1 MNALAKITAAS
12 ETRVFQIK
20 KWLGINEHADGDT
33 RLKMGEAAEMR
44 NWRIT
49 DGGSLQIRPGSKT
62 LLDLSAPIRGMWSGF
77 VKGERIMVCAAGGK
91 LYKLDPATET
101 ANELGTLTDAHTE
114 FFGYSEKLYVLNGA
128 EYKVWDGETLSDVDG
143 YRPLVVT
150 ASVPSGGGTQLE
162 QSNLL
167 TGKKRA
173 RFSPDGTATVFTLPE
188 KELIS
193 VDFVTDLASG
203 ESINAYTADLTAG
216 TLTFDTAPEAVTNG
230 LEVGYTAKN
239 EGRALV
245 CGMRFAEIYN
255 GSTDNRVF
263 LYGDGSNKCIYSGL
277 DENGKPTAEYFPAM
291 NELTAGEANTPITSL
306 IRHFSRLL
314 VFKSNSTY
322 SVQYDTITL
331 PDGTVTAGFYV
342 TPVNRVIGN
351 AAFGQVRL
359 VENNPRSLHGEA
371 LYEWKSSN
379 GYLTAD
385 ERQAKHIS
393 ERISTTLSQFDA
405 ESVYAFDDDLNQEY
419 YLVQDGTALVQNYR
433 QDAWYIYTNFPAVCM
448 LSHNGELYY
457 GTADGQIRHFSR
469 DYRNDDL
476 VPINAFWRSG
486 SLAFDRDW
494 QRKYSS
500 VIWVAM
506 MPESG
511 ARVIVSARSNRK
523 SDYPDKVVAYGLAG
537 FDRVDFNHWSFNTNR
552 QAQVRRVRLKVKKHT
567 YYQLIFESVSASAT
581 ATIVGTDI
589 QVRYSGNVK

>member
-1 MNALAKITAAS
+1 MARISAAS

-49 DGGSLQIRPGSKT
+49 DGGSLQVRPGSKT
-62 LLDLSAPIRGMWSGF
+62 FLAFGAPIRGMWSGYI
-77 VKGERIMVCAAGGK
+77 KGEHSFVCAAGGK
-91 LYKLDPATET
+91 LYKIDPLAEIKTEI
-101 ANELGTLTDAHTE
+101 GTLTDAHTE

-128 EYKVWDGETLSDVDG
+128 EYKVYDGETLSDVDG

-150 ASVPSGGGTQLE
+150 AAVPTGGGTLLE

-167 TGKKRA
+167 TGKKRV
-173 RFSPDGTATVFTLPE
+173 RFSPDGEAKTFVLPE
-188 KELIS
+188 QEIVS
-193 VDFVTDLASG
+193 VDFVTNLATG
-203 ESINAYTADLTAG
+203 AGVDAYTADLTAG
-216 TLTFDTAPEAVTNG
+216 TVTFDAAPEAVTNG
-230 LEVGYTAKN
+230 LEVGYTAN
-239 EGRALV
+239 NDGRETVL
-245 CGMRFAEIYN
+245 GMRFAEIYN

-263 LYGDGSNKCIYSGL
+263 LYGDGSNKLIYSGL
-277 DENGKPTAEYFPAM
+277 DGNGQPTAEYFPAM
-291 NELTAGEANTPITSL
+291 NELSVGEANTPVTSI

-322 SVQYDTITL
+322 SVQYDSITL
-331 PDGTVTAGFYV
+331 PDGSVTAGFYL
-342 TPVNRVIGN
+342 TPVNRTIGN

-359 VENNPRSLHGEA
+359 VENNPRSLHGKA
-371 LYEWKSSN
+371 LYEWKSAN

-393 ERISTTLSQFDA
+393 ERISTTLSGFSLA
-405 ESVYAFDDDLNQEY
+405 GVYAFDDDVNQEY

-448 LSHNGELYY
+448 ASHKGELFY
-457 GTADGQIRHFSR
+457 GTEDGQIRHFSR
-469 DYRNDDL
+469 EYRNDDL
-476 VPINAFWRSG
+476 APIDAFWRSG
-486 SLAFDRDW
+486 SLAFDADW
-494 QRKYSS
+494 QRKYTS
-500 VIWVAM
+500 VLWVAM

-537 FDRVDFNHWSFNTNR
+537 FDRVDFNHWSFSTNR
-552 QAQVRRVRLKVKKHT
+552 QAQVRRVRLKVKKYT
-567 YYQLIFESVSASAT
+567 YYHLVFESLSASST